1 MKELQK
7 TLICPEIFVTHDDK
21 DEGLV
26 IEAALPGVAKENVSL
41 TLGDAHFCLTGERDD
56 ARFDGCYQLAHE
68 IDNHQAD
75 AKLENGLLRIHVPFK
90 EPLRGIPV
98 AIA

>member
-1 MKELQK
+1 MKESQK
-7 TLICPEIFVTHDDK
+7 SLICPDISIVHDDS
-21 DEGLV
+21 DEGLI

-41 TLGDAHFCLTGERDD
+41 TFGDAHFCLTGERDD

-68 IDNHQAD
+68 VDNHKAD

-90 EPLRGIPV
+90 EPLRGVPV

>member
-1 MKELQK
+1 MMESQK
-7 TLICPEIFVTHDDK
+7 ALICPEISVNHDDMN
-21 DEGLV
+21 EGLV

-41 TLGDAHFCLTGERDD
+41 TFGDAHFCLSGERDD

-68 IDNHQAD
+68 VDNHKAN

-90 EPLRGIPV
+90 EPLRGIRIEV
-98 AIA
+98 A

>member
-7 TLICPEIFVTHDDK
+7 TLICPEIFVTHDDS

-41 TLGDAHFCLTGERDD
+41 TFGDTHFCLSGERDD

-68 IDNHQAD
+68 VDNHKAD